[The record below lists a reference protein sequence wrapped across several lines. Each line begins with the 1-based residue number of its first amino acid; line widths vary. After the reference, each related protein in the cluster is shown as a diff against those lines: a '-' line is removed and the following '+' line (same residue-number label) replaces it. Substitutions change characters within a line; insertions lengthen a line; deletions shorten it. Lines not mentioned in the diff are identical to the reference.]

1 MLPDQPRSVPDWYHR
16 VMALTVR
23 TDEQMEQALDALV
36 ETEGVSRQ
44 EVIRRSILD
53 RYERTV
59 HARPRRGRNE
69 PAECALGGRARAAW
83 AVVSETEYLD
93 LEDLLSIVRA
103 LGIGPVRDLGLL
115 DSAAARPRASA
126 FAEDAYPTI
135 ELKAAA
141 LLHSLAR
148 NHSLVDGNKRLSWL
162 AVVVFLD
169 LNGCEVTL
177 SDEEAFQLVM
187 DVVSSDI
194 ELDEIVRRLQVSSTS

>member
-1 MLPDQPRSVPDWYHR
+1 M
-16 VMALTVR
+16 
-23 TDEQMEQALDALV
+23 
-36 ETEGVSRQ
+36 
-44 EVIRRSILD
+44 
-53 RYERTV
+53 
-59 HARPRRGRNE
+59 
-69 PAECALGGRARAAW
+69 
-83 AVVSETEYLD
+83 SETEYLD

-148 NHSLVDGNKRLSWL
+148 NHPLVDGNKRLSWL

-169 LNGCEVTL
+169 LNGREVTL
-177 SDEEAFQLVM
+177 NDEEAFQLVM
-187 DVVSSDI
+187 DVACDDI
-194 ELDEIVRRLQVSSTS
+194 ELEEIVRRLQVSSTS